1 MIREAKS
8 CNIPLEMNLLGVRE
22 DRHYPNSDFWEIV
35 AEENCPVIIGAD
47 AHTPEVFAS
56 TLAEEKALAWLKK
69 LGLTPMQ
76 TIPLRKIT

>member
-1 MIREAKS
+1 
-8 CNIPLEMNLLGVRE
+8 MNLLGVRE

-35 AEENCPVIIGAD
+35 AGENAPVIIGAD
-47 AHTPEVFAS
+47 AHSPEVFQS
-56 TLAEEKALAWLKK
+56 TLAEEKALAWLKE